1 MSAAAYFING
11 SQADPA
17 DFYRIAC
24 DPARSVVVEA
34 CAGAGKTWMLISRIL
49 RALLAGAEPQEII
62 AITFTRK
69 AAGEMRERL
78 AEWLTEFAQATPEKR
93 VQELRLRGMGEAEA
107 RAAEPLLA
115 GLQERL
121 LRGGRFVEIRTF
133 HAWFSQL
140 LRAAPLELLQ
150 SLSISPELQL
160 LEDEADL
167 MPELMRRFHR
177 AVLEDAELLVD
188 YQAQSAQRGRRTFE
202 EWLIKGFGK
211 RVELRLAEAAG
222 TLMDSMPDVASVA
235 PELACHDDPIQG
247 FERLR
252 SELLDLTLELGASK
266 GAKAKD
272 AAGALQQAL
281 QIVEANAAFDAAW
294 SALFTLKNEPRKL
307 GDSAALRQA
316 CTALE
321 RLHHACAQAQ
331 AHAEHRRMA
340 RLTLAL
346 IAQFDQLKT
355 ERGLVDMNDL
365 ERGALALLSD
375 GPTAAWVQQRLDAQA
390 RHLLVDE
397 FQDTSPL
404 QWHALHGWLAAYA
417 GAGGG
422 RGMSVFIVGDPK
434 QSIYRFRRAEPRV
447 FLAARDFVCE
457 GLSGV
462 LLACDHTRRNAPG
475 VLAAVNAAFGAVE
488 GFRTHTTGSDEAGS
502 FEALDVPPAER
513 EDTEKEDGW
522 RPSLTVALAAPEFK
536 RRLIEAT
543 HVAQAIAQLLTEG
556 LQPGQIFVLA
566 RKREALRVLAGALKD
581 AGIAHVAPEDQA
593 LLDAPDVRDMLAL
606 LDALASPSHDLSLA
620 HVLRSPII
628 GASEDDLLQLARAAG
643 TAQWL
648 GEEAAPRRSWWD
660 ALQSLTQDVA
670 SQALWRARELLPAWE
685 RASRQCSPH
694 DLLDRIIHEGDLP
707 ARIAA
712 RVPASERRVRLHAIE
727 ALLALALDL
736 DGGRYAQLYG
746 FVRSLKTR
754 ALKLSLPAEPDAV
767 QLLTVHGAK
776 GLEAEAVF
784 LIDTDAM
791 PTRAETATLLID
803 WPVEAAAPRRV
814 AFVASESRPP
824 PALRDLLE
832 EERAQRQREEINGLY
847 VAMTRARRRLLI
859 SRTVPARKGSAATWW
874 TQLHEL
880 ASPWRSGPSLA
891 VTAGE
896 TSFSLPEL
904 PAWTAP
910 QTKPREDA
918 TRDEAQ
924 ANLGEAMHRVL
935 EWVTGTGSAAEPL
948 VAAAAQMYG
957 LDASQRERLLAGV
970 QAILGSS
977 ECAPFFDASQLQW
990 AGNEVPISFEGQDL
1004 RLDRLVKRDG
1014 TWWVLDYKL
1023 ASRPEGRQEYLEQ
1036 MRHYALALR
1045 TLQPG
1050 EPVRAALITAQ
1061 GRLIEISGL
1070 E

>member
-1 MSAAAYFING
+1 MSAAYFIDG
-11 SQADPA
+11 QQAQPA

-69 AAGEMRERL
+69 AAGEMRARL
-78 AEWLTEFAQATPEKR
+78 TEWLTEFAQVTPDKR
-93 VQELRLRGMGEAEA
+93 IHELRMRGMGEAEA

-150 SLSISPELQL
+150 SQGISPELQL
-160 LEDEADL
+160 MEDEADL

-177 AVLEDAELLVD
+177 AVLEDAELLAD
-188 YQAQSAQRGRRTFE
+188 YQAQITARGRKTVE
-202 EWLIKGFGK
+202 DWLLKGFGK
-211 RVELRLAEAAG
+211 RVELGLADAAG
-222 TLMDSMPDVASVA
+222 TLMTSMPDVASVA
-235 PELACHDDPIQG
+235 PELAGLDDPVQG
-247 FERLR
+247 FDRLR
-252 SELLDLTLELGASK
+252 SELKALTLELGAAK
-266 GAKAKD
+266 GAKARD
-272 AAGALQQAL
+272 AAGELQLALQRPAPD
-281 QIVEANAAFDAAW
+281 VAFDAAW
-294 SALFTLKNEPRKL
+294 QALFTLKNEPRKL

-321 RLHHACAQAQ
+321 RIAAARAQAQ
-331 AHAEHRRMA
+331 AHAEHTRMA

-346 IAQFDQLKT
+346 IAHFDRLKT

-365 ERGALALLSD
+365 ERGALALLGD

-447 FLAARDFVCE
+447 FAAAREFVCE
-457 GLSGV
+457 GLSGT
-462 LLACDHTRRNAPG
+462 LLACDHTRRNATG
-475 VLAAVNAAFGAVE
+475 VLAAVNATFASVE

-513 EDTEKEDGW
+513 EEAEKDEGW
-522 RPSLTVALAAPEFK
+522 RPSLTMALAVPEFK
-536 RRLIEAT
+536 RRLIEAE
-543 HVAQAIAQLLTEG
+543 HVARAIAQLLAAG
-556 LQPGQIFVLA
+556 LQPGEIFVLA

-606 LDALASPSHDLSLA
+606 LDVLASPSHDLSLA
-620 HVLRSPII
+620 HALRSPLF
-628 GASEDDLLQLARAAG
+628 AVSEADLLQLARAAG
-643 TAQWL
+643 SVRWL
-648 GEEAAPRRSWWD
+648 DVEAIDRRSWWD
-660 ALQSLTQDVA
+660 ALQALTEDQA
-670 SQALWRARELLPAWE
+670 SQPLWRARGLLLRWE
-685 RASRQCSPH
+685 RASRQHSPH
-694 DLLDRIIHEGDLP
+694 DLLDRIVHEGDLP

-791 PTRAETATLLID
+791 PTRAETATLLVD

-814 AFVASESRPP
+814 AFIASESRPP

-832 EERAQRQREEINGLY
+832 EERAQRQREEVNGLY

-859 SRTVPARKGSAATWW
+859 SRTVPARKHSASTWW
-874 TQLHEL
+874 SQLHEL
-880 ASPWRSGPSLA
+880 AAPWRAEAAPDAVDGDGPCM
-891 VTAGE
+891 
-896 TSFSLPEL
+896 LPEL

-910 QTKPREDA
+910 PAKPREDN

-924 ANLGEAMHRVL
+924 ARLGEAMHRVL
-935 EWVTGTGSAAEPL
+935 EWVTRTGRAAEPL
-948 VAAAAQMYG
+948 AAAASQMYG
-957 LDASQRERLLAGV
+957 LDGAQRERLLAGV
-970 QAILGSS
+970 QAILTSP

-1014 TWWVLDYKL
+1014 VWWVLDYKL
-1023 ASRPEGRQEYLEQ
+1023 ASRPEGRAEYLEQ
-1036 MRHYALALR
+1036 MGQYALALR
-1045 TLQPG
+1045 ALQPG

-1061 GRLIEISGL
+1061 GRLVEISGL